1 MYTIGMRIILTNTE
15 KEELESQH
23 RRERDRRVADRIK
36 AVLLCAEGWKQYQIA
51 QALRIHPDTVHDH
64 IEDYK
69 RLKKLKPANGGSQSE
84 LTQVQT
90 AEIIAYLEDNTY
102 PKAEEICAY
111 IKETYGVKFTVS
123 GLTKWLHRQGFS
135 YKKPKG
141 IPAKADPEKQAAF
154 IQYYEELLNNAP
166 EDEPIEFG
174 DGVHPTMAT
183 KITYGWIRTGA
194 SKPILTTASRTRVNL
209 MGSINLE
216 TMEVTI
222 GSYETIDSQAMEEHF
237 KKLRKKY
244 PKSPQIH
251 LILDQGPYN
260 ISKETKE
267 AAKKYDIVLHYLPPY
282 SPNLNPSERLWKV
295 MNEYTRNNKFF
306 TSAKQFRK
314 EIMNFF
320 EVTWPKI
327 SLSMRDRIN
336 DNFEILNPVSSG

>member
-1 MYTIGMRIILTNTE
+1 MRIVLTTKE
-15 KEELESQH
+15 KEELEFQH
-23 RRERDRRVADRIK
+23 RRERDGRVRDRIK
-36 AVLLCAEGWKQYQIA
+36 AVLLYAEDWKQNQIA
-51 QALRIHPDTVHDH
+51 QALRIHSDTVHDH

-69 RLKKLKPANGGSQSE
+69 RSKKLKPENGGSQSE
-84 LTQVQT
+84 LTQDQT
-90 AEIIAYLEDNTY
+90 AEIVAYLEDNTS
-102 PKAEEICAY
+102 PKAAEICAY

-154 IQYYEELLNNAP
+154 IQYYEELLNKTP

-183 KITYGWIRTGA
+183 KITYGWIRTGTL
-194 SKPILTTASRTRVNL
+194 KPILTTASRTRVNL

-222 GSYETIDSQAMEEHF
+222 GSYETIDSQAMEGHF
-237 KKLRKKY
+237 KKLRKRYAKA
-244 PKSPQIH
+244 PKIH
-251 LILDQGPYN
+251 LILDRGPYN
-260 ISKETKE
+260 ISTETKE
-267 AAKKYDIVLHYLPPY
+267 AAKKHGIILHYLPPY

-306 TSAKQFRK
+306 VSAKQFRQ

-336 DNFEILNPVSSG
+336 DNFEILNPVSSR

>member
-1 MYTIGMRIILTNTE
+1 MRIILTNIE

-23 RRERDRRVADRIK
+23 RRERDRRIADRIK
-36 AVLLCAEGWKQYQIA
+36 AVLLCAEGWKQNQIS

-69 RLKKLKPANGGSQSE
+69 RSKKLKPKNGGSKSE
-84 LTQVQT
+84 LTQDKT
-90 AEIIAYLEDNTY
+90 AEIIAYLEGNTY
-102 PKAEEICAY
+102 PKAAEICAY
-111 IKETYGVKFTVS
+111 IKETYNVEFTVS

-141 IPAKADPEKQAAF
+141 IPAKADSEKQAAF
-154 IQYYEELLNNAP
+154 IKYYEELLNKTP

-183 KITYGWIRTGA
+183 KITYGWIRTGI

-216 TMEVTI
+216 SMEVTI

-244 PKSPQIH
+244 PKAPKIH

-267 AAKKYDIVLHYLPPY
+267 AAKKYGIILHYLPPY

-306 TSAKQFRK
+306 VSAKQFRQ
-314 EIMNFF
+314 EIMSFF
-320 EVTWPKI
+320 DVTWPKI

-336 DNFEILNPVSSG
+336 DNFEILNPVSSS

>member
-1 MYTIGMRIILTNTE
+1 MVIVLENRE
-15 KEELESQH
+15 KEELESLH
-23 RRERDRRVADRIK
+23 RTERDGRVRDRIK
-36 AVLLCAEGWKQYQIA
+36 AVLLHAEGWKQYQIA
-51 QALRIHPDTVHDH
+51 QALRIHSDTVHDH

-69 RLKKLKPANGGSQSE
+69 RSKKLKPENGGSQSE
-84 LTQVQT
+84 LTQDQT
-90 AEIIAYLEDNTY
+90 AEIVAYLEANTY
-102 PKAEEICAY
+102 PKALEICAY
-111 IKETYGVKFTVS
+111 IKETYGVEFTVS
-123 GLTKWLHRQGFS
+123 GLTKWLRRQGFS

-154 IQYYEELLNNAP
+154 IKYYEELLNHTP

-183 KITYGWIRTGA
+183 KITYGWIRTKTP
-194 SKPILTTASRTRVNL
+194 KPILTTASRTRINL

-222 GSYETIDSQAMEEHF
+222 GSYEAIDSKAMEEHF

-244 PKSPQIH
+244 PKAPKIH
-251 LILDQGPYN
+251 LILDRGPYN
-260 ISKETKE
+260 MSKETKE
-267 AAKKYDIVLHYLPPY
+267 AAKKYGIKLHYLPPY

-306 TSAKQFRK
+306 RSAKQFRH
-314 EIMNFF
+314 EITNFF

-336 DNFEILNPVSSG
+336 DNFEILNPVSSS